1 VLDIRDLHAGYGP
14 SKVLHGVSM
23 VVPRGTVTALLGRNG
38 MGKTTLCRVLMGLLP
53 PSAGSIR
60 LDDLDIGTLPPHRI
74 AAAGVAY
81 VPQGRGIFGR
91 FTVQENL
98 ELGLAGVGGGRVPA
112 HVYRW
117 FPMIA
122 ELRGRTAGTLSGGE
136 QQILALARAL
146 VSEPRLL
153 ILDEP
158 SEGLQPSLV
167 GEMGSLL
174 LRIVA
179 DRHLTVFLV
188 EQNLALVRR
197 VATVAA
203 FLVDGVVTAGV
214 GPRDLAPDSPLIC
227 RHLGL

>member
-1 VLDIRDLHAGYGP
+1 MLTISDLHVGYGQGT
-14 SKVLHGVSM
+14 VLQGVSM
-23 VVPRGTVTALLGRNG
+23 IVPRGTVTALMGRNG
-38 MGKTTLCRVLMGLLP
+38 MGKTTLCRALMGLLA

-60 LDDLDIGTLPPHRI
+60 LDELEIGGRPPHRI

-81 VPQGRGIFGR
+81 VPQGRGIFER
-91 FTVQENL
+91 FTVEENL
-98 ELGLAGVGGGRVPA
+98 ELGVAARGGRVPA

-117 FPMIA
+117 FPTLA
-122 ELRGRTAGTLSGGE
+122 ELRRRTAGTLSGGE
-136 QQILALARAL
+136 QQALAIARAL

-167 GEMGSLL
+167 EEMGSLL

-197 VATVAA
+197 IATIAA
-203 FLVDGVVTAGV
+203 FLVDGRIAG
-214 GPRDLAPDSPLIC
+214 GAAARDLSPESPVIH